1 MDTITAT
8 YLNRLGV
15 EAERLSAE
23 ALARLHRAHV
33 ERVPYE
39 TFWIHL
45 AQGGGSTRSSPRG
58 WPPRG
63 AAVTATSST
72 GLWTLLTALG
82 YRVSLHVAG
91 VHEAAGPDVS
101 TLCNHAALVVE
112 GLPTDTNPGGRWWS
126 PTPASVT
133 RCTTRCRC
141 RTALS
146 PRADALRNG
155 CGRRRRRW

>member
-15 EAERLSAE
+15 EAERPSAE

-45 AQGGGSTRSSPRG
+45 AQGGGSTRRNPRGG

-63 AAVTATSST
+63 AAATATSST
-72 GLWTLLTALG
+72 GRSG
-82 YRVSLHVAG
+82 H
-91 VHEAAGPDVS
+91 
-101 TLCNHAALVVE
+101 C
-112 GLPTDTNPGGRWWS
+112 
-126 PTPASVT
+126 
-133 RCTTRCRC
+133 
-141 RTALS
+141 
-146 PRADALRNG
+146 
-155 CGRRRRRW
+155 